1 MSVPCAEVVES
12 STRHVVAEVRRGAQP
27 PPFGSWV
34 SVEREDGAVLYGL
47 VSHAETGAVEPG
59 RRAVALGRD
68 REEIR
73 REMPHVFELV
83 RTTFRAVVLAYWDG
97 RSRDRDGRAVLRQTL
112 PPLPADL
119 HDPVVSCGDEVVAR
133 LAAPYDFLRSLARN
147 PDPAV
152 PADDLLAAVL
162 RGLWR
167 AHGRGEEGERAML
180 EAGRALSRLL
190 NDDHERLHSI
200 LRRAVD

>member
-1 MSVPCAEVVES
+1 MPTPCAEVVES
-12 STRHVVAEVRRGAQP
+12 STRHVVAEVRRGAAP

-34 SVEREDGAVLYGL
+34 AVEREDGSHLYGI

-83 RTTFRAVVLAYWDG
+83 RTTFRALVLAHWDG
-97 RSRDRDGRAVLRQTL
+97 RARDRDGRPVLRQTL

-119 HDPVVSCGDEVVAR
+119 HDPVVACDEEIVGR
-133 LAAPYDFLRSLARN
+133 LAAPYDFLRTLART

-200 LRRAVD
+200 LRRAVG